1 MESKQED
8 IPYFKDDE
16 ESYSDADNHSVV
28 LEDKKQPPKQFPFQS
43 GEKLL
48 PFQPGG
54 EAQGMKGNS
63 LDIRKLSLE
72 EKLRFGASAEQLK
85 KNGFKKT
92 CEGYTSFKGYLAYN
106 NPAGDVFLF
115 EKVKDNKGND
125 EYVLR
130 LYVNNSRKP

>member
-1 MESKQED
+1 MESKPED
-8 IPYFKDDE
+8 IPDYQDDG
-16 ESYSDADNHSVV
+16 ESYSDSDNQRVV

-48 PFQPGG
+48 PFQLGG
-54 EAQGMKGNS
+54 EERGMKGIGV
-63 LDIRKLSLE
+63 DIRKLSLE
-72 EKLRFGASAEQLK
+72 EKLMFGASAEELEK
-85 KNGFKKT
+85 EYKLKT
-92 CEGYTSFKGYLAYN
+92 CDSYTSFKGYLAYKN
-106 NPAGDVFLF
+106 SADDVFLF